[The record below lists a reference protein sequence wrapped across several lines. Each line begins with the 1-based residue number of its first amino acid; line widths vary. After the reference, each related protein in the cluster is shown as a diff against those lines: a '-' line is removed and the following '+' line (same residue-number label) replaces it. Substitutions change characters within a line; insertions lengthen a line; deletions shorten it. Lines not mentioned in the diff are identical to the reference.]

1 MPHKASCLLLLVII
15 SGLSNVQGANVKK
28 PLCYN
33 YQVPACPFNFDPVCG
48 SDGVTYANECV
59 LCDTIRE
66 TGRKILIIKNNPC

>member
-1 MPHKASCLLLLVII
+1 MYLAMVIFI
-15 SGLSNVQGANVKK
+15 GT

-59 LCDTIRE
+59 LCDTIRYKKQ
-66 TGRKILIIKNNPC
+66 GP